1 MRPCGLS
8 KTQRI
13 ALGGLEAV
21 PDLSG
26 ALFIP
31 ALSTLIVA
39 DLHLEKASS
48 LARRGAHLPPYD
60 TRATLTQL
68 GQVLAGC
75 KPERL
80 IFLGDSFHD
89 GAAGE
94 RIAPADVA
102 ALAALT
108 AGREVI
114 WIAGNHDPAPPLLTG
129 GQVAQSLAI
138 GAVVL
143 RHEPTALVAEQYE
156 IAGHL
161 HPAAAITQRGRRL
174 RCKCFIAN
182 AHRLLLPAFGSFTG
196 GLDVMSA
203 PIAALYPA
211 RDYAVW
217 MLGAAEIYRFTAA
230 RLG

>member
-8 KTQRI
+8 KTERI
-13 ALGGLEAV
+13 VLGGLEAV

-31 ALSTLIVA
+31 ALATLIVA

-68 GQVLAGC
+68 GQVLAGAR
-75 KPERL
+75 PERL
-80 IFLGDSFHD
+80 VFLGDSFHD

-94 RIAPADVA
+94 RIAAEDVA
-102 ALAALT
+102 TLASLT

-114 WIAGNHDPAPPLLTG
+114 WIAGNHDPAPPLLAG
-129 GQVAQSLAI
+129 GRVAHSLAI

-143 RHEPTALVAEQYE
+143 RHEPLALAEGECE

-182 AHRLLLPAFGSFTG
+182 AQRLLLPAFGSFTG
-196 GLDVMSA
+196 GLDVQSA

-217 MLGAAEIYRFTAA
+217 MLGGSAIYRFTAA